1 MSGSNIQ
8 YRAGLSPRLL
18 TACLCSHR
26 RTYGVFAR
34 KADIRNSEGVAVGT
48 WMNVEGHLDDQKCG
62 RGVIRALLT
71 LTIRFGPVAARK
83 FGSNGPDIR
92 ISEIFVYIGSHFLD
106 PVASLTPLFGAPGAM
121 PRIASASL

>member
-1 MSGSNIQ
+1 
-8 YRAGLSPRLL
+8 
-18 TACLCSHR
+18 
-26 RTYGVFAR
+26 VFAR